1 MEYLWAWAWAWV
13 CVLAC
18 VIALFFYQP
27 TKPVHPFPT
36 HIFQTWK
43 SKTDIPANM
52 DYWSSTWKHHNP
64 QYTYT
69 LWDDADN
76 LAFVKKEFP
85 WFLPTYEGYDVE
97 IKRADA
103 IRYMF
108 LYTYGGIYA
117 DMDFECL
124 KPFDELLEKFKS
136 YDIILGSMES
146 DWNSWNISNS
156 IPNAIMISKPG
167 CEFWIRLLELLVK
180 KSKGAHRVEAATGP
194 IVLKECY
201 DSWFVAWWRQNSVI
215 VLKPDVFYPI
225 SWITD
230 KDTRMKSLQTDDR
243 IHLTQ
248 TMKSTYPASYAVTY
262 WTHSW

>member
-1 MEYLWAWAWAWV
+1 MDWGWIWL
-13 CVLAC
+13 C
-18 VIALFFYQP
+18 VIGVSVIVWVWLYTTP
-27 TKPVHPFPT
+27 TKAPSPFPK

-43 SKTDIPANM
+43 SKTDIPENM
-52 DYWSSTWKHHNP
+52 DYWSSTWKLHNP
-64 QYTYT
+64 HYTYT

-85 WFLPTYEGYDVE
+85 WFLPTYEGYDRE

-108 LYTYGGIYA
+108 LYRFGGIYA

-124 KPFDELLEKFKS
+124 KPFDELLEKFEG

-146 DWNSWNISNS
+146 DGNPWNISNS

-180 KSKGAHRVEAATGP
+180 KSKGTYRVEEATGP

-201 DSWFVAWWRQNSVI
+201 GSWFWWRKDSV
-215 VLKPDVFYPI
+215 LLAKPETFYPI

-230 KDTRMKSLQTDDR
+230 KDARMKSLQTDDR
-243 IHLTQ
+243 THLTQ
-248 TMKSTYPASYAVTY
+248 TMKTTYPASYAVTY